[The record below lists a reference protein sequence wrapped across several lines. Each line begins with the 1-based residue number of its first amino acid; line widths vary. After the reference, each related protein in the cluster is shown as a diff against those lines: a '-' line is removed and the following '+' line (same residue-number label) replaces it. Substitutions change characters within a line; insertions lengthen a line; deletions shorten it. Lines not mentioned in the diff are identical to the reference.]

1 MSLDTM
7 VINEEELTWTN
18 IKDAAISIFNIMGT
32 NKEVAF
38 AQKVWD
44 KLSELNLT
52 SYSNN
57 LELIKLKILFVAFAD
72 LYKDF
77 CKVTYDKQTKF
88 NYNDLLKLMDI
99 DEFTI
104 GRFYQAVIKPKENK
118 LPADFN
124 ASNALEEFS
133 KYFRKDIFQL
143 LLTVYHSG
151 RMLFVALWR
160 TTYPDSDEDN
170 LKDYEVPFYN
180 LTKAKSK
187 AYNWVESGS
196 YVLLENGEKI

>member
-1 MSLDTM
+1 M
-7 VINEEELTWTN
+7 VIRFMLNETLTWIE
-18 IKDAAISIFNIMGT
+18 IKAAAASMFNIMG
-32 NKEVAF
+32 NGKEVIF
-38 AQKVWD
+38 AQNVWQ
-44 KLSELNLT
+44 KLSELGLT

-57 LELIKLKILFVAFAD
+57 FEQVKIKILFIAFGD
-72 LYKDF
+72 LYKDL
-77 CKVTYDKQTKF
+77 CIVAYGKHTTVNYD
-88 NYNDLLKLMDI
+88 DLLKQLNI
-99 DEFTI
+99 DEFTL
-104 GRFYQAVIKPKENK
+104 GRFYQEIIKPKENK

-133 KYFRKDIFQL
+133 KFFRKDIFQL

-180 LTKAKSK
+180 LTPAKSK
-187 AYNWVESGS
+187 AYNWVESGC
-196 YVLLENGEKI
+196 YVLLEDKEKI